1 MTVSAVTFPLLS
13 IYLLLLWLQTYTL
26 QTWDVR
32 NTVLHD
38 NSPDSRLLVNS
49 TTNYHINHIY
59 QKKAFFPLSPINQQL
74 FEEKSLL
81 LKQSLWYRRQWLA
94 QARLILDRS
103 NDRFLLDQHLLTA
116 YYKNFG
122 IPSSSTSRS
131 TLTAST
137 PIKRFV
143 QMSVPGTMRVSP
155 NFGHRL
161 RRWKRKLRRLR
172 DTYTLHN

>member
-13 IYLLLLWLQTYTL
+13 IYLLLLRLQTYTL

-38 NSPDSRLLVNS
+38 NSPDSQLLVNS

-59 QKKAFFPLSPINQQL
+59 QKKASFPLSPINQQL

-116 YYKNFG
+116 YYNFG
-122 IPSSSTSRS
+122 ILSSSTSRS

-161 RRWKRKLRRLR
+161 RRLKRKLRQLR